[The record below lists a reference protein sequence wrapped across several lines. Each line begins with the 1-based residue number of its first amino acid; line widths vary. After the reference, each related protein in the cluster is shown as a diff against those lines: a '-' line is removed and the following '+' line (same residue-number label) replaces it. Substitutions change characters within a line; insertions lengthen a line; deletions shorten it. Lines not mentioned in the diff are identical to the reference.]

1 MGLDMRLRSGFLVVL
16 VVAIWLISELGPEE
30 VSGPASICGIGVAVI
45 ALVKLLQ
52 EQKARDKK

>member
-1 MGLDMRLRSGFLVVL
+1 MRLKSGFLVVL
-16 VVAIWLISELGPEE
+16 VVAIWLISELGPEQ
-30 VSGPASICGIGVAVI
+30 VSGPASICGIGIAVI